1 MILGLPRLER
11 LIYKKAGSKNIVL
24 QVLAIRKNINASVTG
39 NTRSGIKITDSGTE
53 YYLTKNKADRPENIN
68 YILTTNIKPTENK
81 INNGKAVIKDWI
93 KHPDYKEYTPD
104 EIINS
109 WENSFSYIEENIQKR
124 IKGLRQPQIGAL
136 HMIMG
141 HLKLPLETGNIVLPT
156 GTGKTE
162 TMLSALVANKCKKL
176 LVVVPSD
183 SLRKQI
189 SEKFLTFGLLQDKE
203 FKIIAENAL
212 RPAVGVMK
220 QGFNSVDE
228 LKEFVEKSNVL
239 ISTMDILTGM
249 PPEQNAILVSECSQV
264 FIDEAHHVK
273 ASTWNSFKTSFPHE
287 KVIQFTATP
296 FRNDGK
302 RLDGKILFNFPLKE
316 AQRQGYFK
324 QIDFLPVRIYDTEKA
339 DEEIADKAVG
349 RLKEDIGK
357 GYNHILMARCATKE
371 RARKVFELYRKHKD
385 LKPVI
390 LYSGATGFKETYE
403 RIIKKEAKIIVCVDM
418 LGEGF
423 DLPELKIAAF
433 HDIRKSLPITLQFA
447 GRFTRTKHDE
457 ELGNASFIANLAD
470 LDVREELADLYSRD
484 ADWNQILS
492 DISYGRIQDEVEYK
506 QLISG
511 FTKLNDSKIPF
522 QNIKVK
528 LSTVVYKNKTD
539 SWFPSNFKAG
549 ISKYD
554 DLPYKFD
561 DLNRDENIL
570 IIITADK
577 SDVEW
582 VENKDIFQLNWNII
596 VAYWETRNNLLFIN
610 SSDNS
615 SLYYDLAKAI
625 MGDKVEL
632 VRGIDVFKAFHN
644 VKRIRLQNVGLRYFL
659 GKNERFRMMVGSDV
673 AEALSMAERKKG
685 EKAFVMGIGFEYG
698 EPVNLGASYKGRI
711 WTKQEDDLK
720 GFKTWCIAL
729 GNKLINPAI
738 DSDQVL
744 KDTLVPANISKV
756 PDVYPVWI
764 DWDIEMYLF
773 SEAKFRFEINGEYV
787 DLSSADLSI
796 VDPTPGG
803 PLKFSVKSENNE
815 AQYELELYENTTG
828 DDSYPDFRINQ
839 LTAITA
845 NVTFGAKS
853 MPAKDFFAKYVPT
866 IWFADGSALTG
877 NEYVELKQVITVY
890 PKKAIEG
897 WDWTG
902 VNLNAESQHVN
913 PLIQDSIQYKV
924 IQELN
929 QQDFDVIYDDDYSG
943 EIADVIAMKL
953 YPDRLKVNLYHLKY
967 AIDGVVSNQVKNLYE
982 VCGQAQKSIHWK
994 HKKGSDF
1001 INHLLRRKTK
1011 VRNNYRRSRIE
1022 KGVEKDIEKLL
1033 SIVKREIP
1041 VEFEIYI
1048 VQPGFSKANASEEIL
1063 TLLGVT
1069 ENYIKEIAGIN
1080 LKVIAS
1086 A

>member
-1 MILGLPRLER
+1 MIISLPKLEKTV
-11 LIYKKAGSKNIVL
+11 YKIVDSKNLVK
-24 QVLAIRKNINASVTG
+24 QQLAIETRVNATIV
-39 NTRSGIKITDSGTE
+39 NRTRSGLKISANGIE
-53 YYLTKNKADRPENIN
+53 YYLTRNKADIPGDVS
-68 YILTTNIKPTENK
+68 YVLLTNFRPTEEK
-81 INNGKAVIKDWI
+81 LENGEVVFRQWL
-93 KHPDYKEYTPD
+93 KHPADKDYSAE
-104 EIINS
+104 EILNS
-109 WENSFSYIEENIQKR
+109 WENSFSYIEEDIVKG

-141 HLKLPLETGNIVLPT
+141 HLKLPLDTGNIVLPT

-162 TMLSALVANKCKKL
+162 TMLSALIANRCSKL

-183 SLRKQI
+183 SLRIQI
-189 SEKFLTFGLLQDKE
+189 AEKFLSLGLLKKFKLIKE
-203 FKIIAENAL
+203 TAL
-212 RPAVGVMK
+212 CPAVGIMK
-220 QGFNSVDE
+220 QGFNSTDE
-228 LKEFVEKSNVL
+228 LKGFIEKSNV
-239 ISTMDILTGM
+239 IVSTMAILSGM
-249 PPEQNAILVSECSQV
+249 SPEQILILSTNITNV

-273 ASTWNSFKTSFPHE
+273 ASTWNAFKTSFPPE
-287 KVIQFTATP
+287 KTIQFTATP

-302 RLDGKILFNFPLKE
+302 RLDGKILFNFPLRE

-324 QIDFLPVRIYDTEKA
+324 HIDFLPVRIYDSAKA
-339 DEEIADKAVG
+339 DKEIADKAIE
-349 RLKEDIGK
+349 RLRQDIEN

-371 RARKVFELYRKHKD
+371 RAKAIFELYKAHAD
-385 LKPVI
+385 LRPVM
-390 LYSGATGFKETYE
+390 LYSGAPNFKDTYE
-403 RIIKKEAKIIVCVDM
+403 KIINKATRVIVCIDM

-457 ELGNASFIANLAD
+457 ELGNASFIANIAD

-492 DISYGRIQDEVEYK
+492 DISYGRVQDEVEYK
-506 QLISG
+506 ELMSG
-511 FTKLNDSKIPF
+511 FSKLSDSKIPF

-549 ISKYD
+549 IPKYD
-554 DLPYKFD
+554 ELPYKFD
-561 DLNRDENIL
+561 DLNRNDNIL

-577 SDVEW
+577 TDVEW
-582 VENKDIFQLNWNII
+582 IENKDIFQINWNII
-596 VAYWETRNNLLFIN
+596 VAYWETKNNLLFIN

-615 SLYYDLAKAI
+615 SLYQDLAKAI
-625 MGDKVEL
+625 IGDNAEL
-632 VRGIDVFKAFHN
+632 IRGIDIFKAFYN

-685 EKAFVMGIGFEYG
+685 EKAFVMGIGFEDG
-698 EPVNLGASYKGRI
+698 EPVNLGSSYKGRI
-711 WTKQEDDLK
+711 WSKQEDDLK
-720 GFKTWCIAL
+720 GFKNWCAAL
-729 GNKLINPAI
+729 GYKLVNEAI

-744 KDTLVPANISKV
+744 KETLVPTNIFEV

-773 SEAKFRFEINGEYV
+773 SETKYRFEINGEYV
-787 DLSSADLSI
+787 DLSAAELSLI
-796 VDPTPGG
+796 EPTPGG
-803 PLKFSVKSENNE
+803 PIKFSVKTENNE
-815 AQYELELYENTTG
+815 AHFQIELFQNTSG
-828 DDSYPDFRINQ
+828 DEPYADFRINQ
-839 LTAITA
+839 LSVVSAS
-845 NVTFGAKS
+845 VSFGSKK
-853 MPAKDFFAKYVPT
+853 MLAKDFFLMYVPT

-877 NEYVELKQVITVY
+877 NEYVELKQSINVFSRD
-890 PKKAIEG
+890 AIQV
-897 WDWTG
+897 WDWAG
-902 VNLNAESQHVN
+902 IDLSSESQHVN
-913 PLIQDSIQYKV
+913 PLIQNSIQYNV
-924 IQELN
+924 IQRLIAE
-929 QQDFDVIYDDDYSG
+929 DFDIVYDDDYSG

-953 YPDRLKVNLYHLKY
+953 YPDKLKVNMYHLKY
-967 AIDGVVSNQVKNLYE
+967 AADGVVSNQIKNLYE

-994 HKKGSDF
+994 HKKGTDF
-1001 INHLLRRKTK
+1001 INHLLRRKVKTK
-1011 VRNNYRRSRIE
+1011 NNDKRSRIE
-1022 KGVEKDIEKLL
+1022 KGTERDIEKLL

-1041 VEFEIYI
+1041 VEFEICI
-1048 VQPGFSKANASEEIL
+1048 VQPGFSKANASNEIL

-1086 A
+1086 L